1 MDLEA
6 QVNILKK
13 SVDEREKQFDLER
26 DRLHEQLKSQEKH
39 REELTRDNL
48 HLNNNIKQS
57 TDCQDDLQKEQDKVR
72 ELYRKCSKLE
82 SQLSSTNGIEQE
94 LTEINLKLKNELN
107 HLINECQANKQEVQ
121 QVHLFP
127 PLFPPSLILFSAD
140 ESTL

>member
-1 MDLEA
+1 M
-6 QVNILKK
+6 NILKK

-127 PLFPPSLILFSAD
+127 PLSPLSLILFSAD